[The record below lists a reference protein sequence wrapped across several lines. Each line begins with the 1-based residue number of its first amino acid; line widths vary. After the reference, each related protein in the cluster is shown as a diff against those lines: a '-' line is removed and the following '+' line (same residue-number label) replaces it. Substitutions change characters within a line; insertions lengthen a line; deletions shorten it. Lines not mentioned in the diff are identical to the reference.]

1 MLTVHPPRGSVEAGK
16 AIRPL
21 ALHSNIKAFFYWST
35 CRSDLWSIRPSLIV
49 EALSDITSSLAM
61 EVCPLHLT
69 FVCDVKTFYA
79 ELQQLNKR
87 PAEGV
92 LKYLK
97 GFSVFVVSFYFY
109 CPQGPNNFL
118 SAAEFVSR

>member
-21 ALHSNIKAFFYWST
+21 ALHSNIKAFFHWST
-35 CRSDLWSIRPSLIV
+35 CRSDLWSIRPS
-49 EALSDITSSLAM
+49 LSDITSSLAM

-69 FVCDVKTFYA
+69 FVCDVKTLYA

-92 LKYLK
+92 L
-97 GFSVFVVSFYFY
+97 
-109 CPQGPNNFL
+109 
-118 SAAEFVSR
+118 

>member
-1 MLTVHPPRGSVEAGK
+1 
-16 AIRPL
+16 
-21 ALHSNIKAFFYWST
+21 
-35 CRSDLWSIRPSLIV
+35 
-49 EALSDITSSLAM
+49 M
-61 EVCPLHLT
+61 EVCSLHLT

-79 ELQQLNKR
+79 ERQRLNKR

-92 LKYLK
+92 LKDLK